1 MDFVFYGGCFIVVV
15 ALVVM
20 IAFPEKLCP
29 KHPLCKKKTVGSSYW
44 GVYDEADPEK
54 SVGSVDVEPLAGK
67 YSSVYGAASY
77 SQGKGVSRR
86 GA

>member
-1 MDFVFYGGCFIVVV
+1 MDFIFYAGCLIVVL
-15 ALVVM
+15 ALVGM

-29 KHPLCKKKTVGSSYW
+29 QHPLMKKKSVGSSYW
-44 GVYDEADPEK
+44 GVYEDADPEK
-54 SVGSVDVEPLAGK
+54 SVGNVDVEPLAGK

-77 SQGKGVSRR
+77 AAGKGVSRR